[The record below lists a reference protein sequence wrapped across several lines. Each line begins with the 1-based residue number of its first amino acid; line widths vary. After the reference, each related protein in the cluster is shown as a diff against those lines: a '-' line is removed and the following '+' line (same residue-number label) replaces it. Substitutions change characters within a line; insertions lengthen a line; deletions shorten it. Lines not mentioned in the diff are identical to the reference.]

1 MDDGH
6 HDDDGVWSDATQ
18 QNPTTKKTNAADA
31 GAARRRLFLSA
42 VDAWRKSVKV

>member
-6 HDDDGVWSDATQ
+6 HDDDGVWSEATTQ

-31 GAARRRLFLSA
+31 GAATALPFCC
-42 VDAWRKSVKV
+42 